1 MGKFILNKDKATS
14 ITNEDPAR
22 TGTLESKPGLY
33 KPLEAFEWK
42 DASEAEIQKNSIA
55 AYRKYAF

>member
-1 MGKFILNKDKATS
+1 MGKFISKKDSVTTM
-14 ITNEDPAR
+14 TNEDPTC